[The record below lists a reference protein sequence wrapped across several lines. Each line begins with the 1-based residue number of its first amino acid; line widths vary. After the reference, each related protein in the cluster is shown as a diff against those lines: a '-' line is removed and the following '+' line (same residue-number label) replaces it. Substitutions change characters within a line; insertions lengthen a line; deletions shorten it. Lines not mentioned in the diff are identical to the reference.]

1 MQSLWKVIHST
12 LLAGI
17 PLPQS
22 SWSGSPVWLQA
33 EKVKGMFIFVG
44 VYFQEYYGFWLIQ
57 WSKKNNNDLICVFSV
72 CRCMCVK
79 IVATLLQ
86 NPKFIIYTWKTTI
99 LLVRL
104 FTNSM
109 TRGISSSQ
117 MQILLTC
124 YSRLILKKTQLE
136 EGHIYIPPIMS
147 TKKTFIIFNRA
158 RNIFKWALL

>member
-1 MQSLWKVIHST
+1 M
-12 LLAGI
+12 
-17 PLPQS
+17 
-22 SWSGSPVWLQA
+22 
-33 EKVKGMFIFVG
+33 
-44 VYFQEYYGFWLIQ
+44 
-57 WSKKNNNDLICVFSV
+57 CVSV
-72 CRCMCVK
+72 CRCMCAK

-136 EGHIYIPPIMS
+136 EGHIYIPPS
-147 TKKTFIIFNRA
+147 CLQKNLLLFFKYVTLIIFCYFYIYFFWQYDA
-158 RNIFKWALL
+158 TLWAPYTFLFYLFNQPYKIPLLGITLPALKFYTINVHS

>member
-1 MQSLWKVIHST
+1 M
-12 LLAGI
+12 
-17 PLPQS
+17 
-22 SWSGSPVWLQA
+22 
-33 EKVKGMFIFVG
+33 
-44 VYFQEYYGFWLIQ
+44 
-57 WSKKNNNDLICVFSV
+57 FSV

-147 TKKTFIIFNRA
+147 TKKTFIIFKYVTLI
-158 RNIFKWALL
+158 IFCYFYIYFFWQYDATLWAPYTFLFYLFNQPYKIPLLGITLPALKFYTINVHS

>member
-1 MQSLWKVIHST
+1 MFAHTSAISVKSHSLNAARWNPTASKFMEWLTSMITSREGQRYVHFC
-12 LLAGI
+12 
-17 PLPQS
+17 
-22 SWSGSPVWLQA
+22 GS
-33 EKVKGMFIFVG
+33 I
-44 VYFQEYYGFWLIQ
+44 YFQEYNSFWLIQ
-57 WSKKNNNDLICVFSV
+57 WSKKNNDLIFVFSV
-72 CRCMCVK
+72 CRCMCAK

-124 YSRLILKKTQLE
+124 YSRLILKKK
-136 EGHIYIPPIMS
+136 HNW
-147 TKKTFIIFNRA
+147 KKGIFTYPHHVYKKSTFIIF
-158 RNIFKWALL
+158 LSM

>member
-1 MQSLWKVIHST
+1 M
-12 LLAGI
+12 
-17 PLPQS
+17 
-22 SWSGSPVWLQA
+22 
-33 EKVKGMFIFVG
+33 
-44 VYFQEYYGFWLIQ
+44 
-57 WSKKNNNDLICVFSV
+57 CVSV

-124 YSRLILKKTQLE
+124 YSRLILKKKIT
-136 EGHIYIPPIMS
+136 IPWSVSVAKISSSSRFEKIGRRACLYYLLTFFWQYKATLWAPIFLHEIKS
-147 TKKTFIIFNRA
+147 AIQISITPWHYPPLFWRKKILAIP
-158 RNIFKWALL
+158 AL